1 MYMEFKS
8 AGRKP
13 LKLCKEEASVSN
25 IYPGVTVNVEIV
37 LQGESHPF
45 LLSENAAELALN
57 N

>member
-1 MYMEFKS
+1 MEFKS

-13 LKLCKEEASVSN
+13 LKICKEEASVSN

-45 LLSENAAELALN
+45 LTVWKCSETGSE
-57 N
+57 

>member
-37 LQGESHPF
+37 LQGESQPF
-45 LLSENAAELALN
+45 LTV
-57 N
+57 